1 MIFYRIREKNTVS
14 SPAPLS
20 HVTRHIIWY
29 VVWRRQV
36 RKSEQSPVVW
46 ETVPDDPEPLTS
58 ANLKAP
64 EPADGNQ
71 A

>member
-1 MIFYRIREKNTVS
+1 MIFYRILEKNTVS
-14 SPAPLS
+14 PYTALS
-20 HVTRHIIWY
+20 QAYGHIICY
-29 VVWRRQV
+29 VVWGRQV